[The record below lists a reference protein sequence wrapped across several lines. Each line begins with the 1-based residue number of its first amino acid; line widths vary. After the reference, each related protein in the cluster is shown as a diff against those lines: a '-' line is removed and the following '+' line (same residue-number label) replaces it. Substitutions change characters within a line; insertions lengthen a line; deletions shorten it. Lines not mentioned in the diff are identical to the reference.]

1 MAGTGRHSLR
11 IFVVTI
17 ASVIGL
23 GAVGLLLAGL
33 TPAARATLTSA
44 RVPVATGASI
54 MIKDGTCSGGGTEFC
69 FSPESVTI
77 AVGTAVVWTNETGI
91 NHTTSSCTSSACPG
105 APANTGSQTFSNP
118 IGAAKGSTESVT
130 FTSAGTYTYY
140 CMIHGYIAMHGT
152 ITVTGAAAM
161 PKISKFT
168 PKSGPVGT
176 KVTITGKNLALA
188 TAVTFNGTA
197 AVITSDTATKIVVK
211 VPAGATTGKIE
222 VTDAGGTAMSAS
234 VFKVT

>member
-1 MAGTGRHSLR
+1 MAGTGRHSLKVV
-11 IFVVTI
+11 VVTI
-17 ASVIGL
+17 ATVIGI

-33 TPAARATLTSA
+33 TPATTATLTSA
-44 RVPVATGASI
+44 RVPVVTGASI
-54 MIKDGTCSGGGTEFC
+54 TIKDGACSGGGTEFC

-118 IGAAKGSTESVT
+118 VGAAKGSTESVT

-140 CMIHGYIAMHGT
+140 CMIHGYNAMHGT
-152 ITVTGAAAM
+152 IIVTGAAM

-188 TAVTFNGTA
+188 SAVTFNGTA

-222 VTDAGGTAMSAS
+222 VVDPDGTAMSSAS
-234 VFKVT
+234 FKVT